1 VIATVAGMTRM
12 AVARMAGVAVIRVPR
27 VAVARMTLGRVPA
40 RGTAVGAGKR
50 RQGKGE
56 D

>member
-1 VIATVAGMTRM
+1 MIAAVAWMSWVTRIAVSRMTGVTVA
-12 AVARMAGVAVIRVPR
+12 R
-27 VAVARMTLGRVPA
+27 VALGRVPA